1 MTSSLPTE
9 AILLVGGR
17 GTRLSQVITD
27 RPKPLALVAGKPF
40 AEWLLLQLRAQGVR
54 RFILASGHLSEH
66 IQAHFGDGSRW
77 GVDVVHSV
85 ETQPLGTGGAAR
97 LAAEH
102 VQGAHC
108 FVLNGDS
115 YCAVDLAALARYHQ
129 RVQARATLA
138 LRHLPDGGRYGAVEL
153 APDGQIRRFREKD
166 PQAGP
171 GLINAGVYCF
181 ARPALL
187 SLPANQTLSIE
198 TDVFAAWAD
207 AGLYGVPGEGAFLD
221 IGTPATYA
229 QAENY
234 LSHELAR
241 LEQPRPPFDAA
252 QHILAYLAASNA
264 LKSQVAA
271 ECAEAI
277 VTAAAV
283 IAHALDSGHKLLIC
297 GNGGSAADAQ
307 HVAAELV
314 SVLTQKFLRPGLPA
328 LALTTDTSMLSAYGN
343 DFGFEGVFA
352 RQVQALGQPGD
363 VLLGITTS
371 GNSKNV
377 VRAVREANARGLHT
391 IGLQGAGG
399 QLRTLAMHN
408 IIIPSAHTQHVQ
420 EAMLAVEHLLCE
432 LVEARLFGR
441 PLTA

>member
-1 MTSSLPTE
+1 MHE

-17 GTRLSQVITD
+17 GTRLQSVISD
-27 RPKPLALVAGKPF
+27 RPKPLAEVAGRPF

-54 RFILASGHLSEH
+54 RFILASGYLSEH
-66 IQAHFGDGSRW
+66 IQNHFGDGARW
-77 GVDVVHSV
+77 GVEIVHSV
-85 ETQPLGTGGAAR
+85 ESEPLGTGGAAR

-102 VQGAHC
+102 VRGAHC
-108 FVLNGDS
+108 FLLNGDS
-115 YCAVDLAALARYHQ
+115 YCTVELAALAHYHQ
-129 RVQARATLA
+129 RVGARATLA
-138 LRHLPDGGRYGAVEL
+138 LRHLPDASRYGTVEL
-153 APDGQIRRFREKD
+153 APDGQIVRFREKVAA
-166 PQAGP
+166 AGP
-171 GLINAGVYCF
+171 GLINAGVYCL
-181 ARPALL
+181 AREAVL
-187 SLPANQTLSIE
+187 SLPPAQVLSIE
-198 TDVFAAWAD
+198 TEVFAHWAGTGVY
-207 AGLYGVPGEGAFLD
+207 GLLSEGAFLD
-221 IGTPATYA
+221 IGTPETYA
-229 QAENY
+229 QAESY
-234 LSHELAR
+234 LSTELHR
-241 LEQPRPPFDAA
+241 LEAPRPAFSAEA
-252 QHILAYLAASNA
+252 HIQAYLAASNA
-264 LKSQVAA
+264 LKTQVAA
-271 ECAEAI
+271 ECASAI
-277 VTAAAV
+277 TTAATV
-283 IAHALDSGHKLLIC
+283 IANALDAGRKLLIC

-377 VRAVREANARGLHT
+377 VRAVQEANAHGLVT

-399 QLRTLAMHN
+399 RLSTQTTHS

-432 LVEARLFGR
+432 LVETHLFGR
-441 PLTA
+441 TLTP